1 MSDQY
6 RDSVE
11 QMDREVYE
19 RLVDSLATGR
29 WPDGRALTDAQRQ
42 HAIRAVITRGEL
54 HLPAEARVGFIDKGH
69 KASEVCDEPEPIA
82 WKESQHE

>member
-1 MSDQY
+1 MFDQY
-6 RDSVE
+6 RDSV
-11 QMDREVYE
+11 QKMDREVYE

-29 WPDGRALTDAQRQ
+29 WPDGRALTEAQRQ
-42 HAIRAVITRGEL
+42 HAMRAVITWGEL

-69 KASEVCDEPEPIA
+69 KTDEVCDEPEPIA

>member
-1 MSDQY
+1 MLSDPRSQQG
-6 RDSVE
+6 VVV
-11 QMDREVYE
+11 QAALTALLHV
-19 RLVDSLATGR
+19 VR

-42 HAIRAVITRGEL
+42 HAMRAVITWGEL

-69 KASEVCDEPEPIA
+69 KAGEVCDELEPIA

>member
-6 RDSVE
+6 RDSVR

-29 WPDGRALTDAQRQ
+29 WPDGRALTEAQRQ
-42 HAIRAVITRGEL
+42 HAMRAVIAWGEL
-54 HLPAEARVGFIDKGH
+54 HLPTEARVGFIDKGL
-69 KASEVCDEPEPIA
+69 KADEVCDEPEPIA

>member
-6 RDSVE
+6 RDSVR
-11 QMDREVYE
+11 QMDRGVYE

-29 WPDGRALTDAQRQ
+29 WPDGRALTEAQRQ
-42 HAIRAVITRGEL
+42 HAMRAVIAWGEL

-69 KASEVCDEPEPIA
+69 KAEEVCDEPKPIA